1 MLQLSK
7 YCQQRTLFNSNFA
20 SEYSFMSKKLVFG
33 LFLFIAAC
41 NNQTEKKPATEN
53 ATLSEEQKLKNA
65 VQQFPDSMLLK
76 ETLVQYYREHGNYDQ
91 ALHEV
96 NQAIR
101 TDSLNPRFWDMKAIL
116 HFEDGD
122 TLQAIRSFES
132 AIRIF
137 PNPAYM
143 ISLGTLY
150 AQTKDKKALAISD
163 TLLRYHKQDAEKE
176 ALFIKGLYYTYN
188 NEKLKSIGYFDQCL
202 SISFTFMDAYREK
215 AIALY
220 DMGKYSE
227 ALNVLDKAITLQN
240 RFEEGYYYRGMCLE
254 KLKQVPEAV
263 ESYQMALQYDP
274 EYTEARDAL
283 ARLGFK

>member
-1 MLQLSK
+1 M
-7 YCQQRTLFNSNFA
+7 C
-20 SEYSFMSKKLVFG
+20 KKIFIVLIV
-33 LFLFIAAC
+33 FIAAC
-41 NNQTEKKPATEN
+41 NNQPKENPAAETESV
-53 ATLSEEQKLKNA
+53 SEEQKLKNA

-91 ALHEV
+91 ALLEV
-96 NQAIR
+96 NRAIE
-101 TDSLNPRFWDMKAIL
+101 TDSVNPRFWDMKAIL

-122 TLQAIRSFES
+122 TLQSIKSFES
-132 AIRIF
+132 AIHVF
-137 PNPAYM
+137 PNPEYM

-150 AQTKDKKALAISD
+150 AQTKNKKALSISD
-163 TLLRYHKQDAEKE
+163 TLLRYYKNDAEKE
-176 ALFIKGLYYTYN
+176 ALFIKGLYYTYI
-188 NEKLKSIGYFDQCL
+188 NEKMRSIDYFNKCI

-220 DMGKYSE
+220 DMGKYPE

-263 ESYQMALQYDP
+263 ESYQLALQYDP